1 MKPINEKNKSRVFA
15 KSILAATIA
24 SSLCIGSVY
33 AEEVTPQN
41 KETEVEVI
49 EVTGMLS
56 SIKEATRIKRNSSGM
71 VDAIVAEDIGKFPD
85 TNLAESLQRI
95 AGVSIDRSGGEGN
108 KVTVRGMGP
117 AFNLV
122 TLNGRQMPNAGSGR
136 SFEFSNIAAEMV
148 SGVEIYK
155 TSSAT
160 APSGGIGSLI
170 NIKMA
175 EPLAIGDKLT
185 GSVKALYDADV
196 GSATPQV
203 SGLFSKVI
211 NDDFGILVSGSYQNR
226 KTSTDFVQVKEWKKV
241 QGLLGDQTEK
251 SQYFAPIQSIY
262 GHREADRTR
271 INGSAVLQY

>member
-1 MKPINEKNKSRVFA
+1 MKSNNNKSRDKVFTKSMLAASIASTLWAGSVFA
-15 KSILAATIA
+15 EQSAV
-24 SSLCIGSVY
+24 SS
-33 AEEVTPQN
+33 
-41 KETEVEVI
+41 KEDEIEVI
-49 EVTGMLS
+49 QVTGMLS
-56 SIKEATRIKRNSSGM
+56 SIKEATRIKRHDLGM

-122 TLNGRQMPNAGSGR
+122 TLNGRQMPNAGAGR

-155 TSSAT
+155 TASAA

-175 EPLAIGDKLT
+175 EPLAVGDKLT
-185 GSVKALYDADV
+185 GLAKAL
-196 GSATPQV
+196 
-203 SGLFSKVI
+203 
-211 NDDFGILVSGSYQNR
+211 
-226 KTSTDFVQVKEWKKV
+226 
-241 QGLLGDQTEK
+241 
-251 SQYFAPIQSIY
+251 
-262 GHREADRTR
+262 
-271 INGSAVLQY
+271 